1 MEKQR
6 ECGEAGGRGSERWG
20 SRGLRVRDKTE
31 TDTLRDREIQGIQN
45 GLGGERQGLGETDT
59 EMTETVS
66 LNVRKVSPST
76 WGCSSLEW

>member
-1 MEKQR
+1 MR
-6 ECGEAGGRGSERWG
+6 DGGAGGSESGIRQ
-20 SRGLRVRDKTE
+20 RQTHRETE
-31 TDTLRDREIQGIQN
+31 REIQGIQSR
-45 GLGGERQGLGETDT
+45 LAGERQGLGETDT

>member
-31 TDTLRDREIQGIQN
+31 TDTPRDRE
-45 GLGGERQGLGETDT
+45 RDT
-59 EMTETVS
+59 GDPE
-66 LNVRKVSPST
+66 
-76 WGCSSLEW
+76 